1 MTYIESIKET
11 ENAMLNKL
19 QGGTFGDFAAALGRA
34 YEKADLKNRK
44 KLKASFPEIFDLV
57 GDVALLELLDA

>member
-11 ENAMLNKL
+11 ENAMIDKL
-19 QGGTFGDFAAALGRA
+19 QSGTFGDFASALGDA

-44 KLKASFPEIFDLV
+44 KLKASFPEIFDLAH
-57 GDVALLELLDA
+57 DVAILELLGA